1 MLKITQYMK
10 GRQVQEVQAT
20 ITHRTRINLQCYSNI
35 YDTVHAYMSFEV
47 GLATAKPSLSA

>member
-47 GLATAKPSLSA
+47 GLAAAKPSLSA